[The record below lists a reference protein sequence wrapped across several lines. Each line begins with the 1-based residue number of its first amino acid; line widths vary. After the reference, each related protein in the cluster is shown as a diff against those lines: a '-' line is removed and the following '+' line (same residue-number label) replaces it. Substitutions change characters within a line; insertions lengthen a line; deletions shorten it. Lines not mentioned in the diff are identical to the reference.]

1 MSGGEA
7 RHLGM
12 AAAIGDVLCRDALWD
27 GERCAWGGV
36 FMDPIDGE
44 WMAVWRTFGPS
55 LYDGTAG
62 IALFLA
68 RLHAATGD
76 PKQAMAAIGG
86 IRQALSLTETVPPG
100 VALSFYGGGL
110 GIVYAADAVG
120 RLCARPDIVGEAM
133 HLLQRCIDSDPA
145 SQESD
150 IVSGLAGAIPALLA
164 LAGRDETGAD
174 ALRGFTLRMGDA
186 LAAKARR
193 HPDGAW
199 SWPVAAGLDDAGTDL
214 VGHSH
219 GTAGI
224 ATAFLEL
231 WKLGGEARFKEA
243 AEGAL
248 AYERRWYS
256 QTERNW
262 PDLRSFGPE
271 PTPPSYPAFWC
282 HGAAGIGFSR
292 LRGFGLTG
300 DAALRAEAEI
310 AIDTTARLQD
320 KLLEPDGGQQFQGN
334 FSLCH
339 GLAGNAD
346 LFLYAAEKLPERAD
360 ELVGRAAA
368 VAEHGIARY
377 GRGGPW
383 PCGVPAPGENPS
395 LMLGLA
401 GIGYFYLRA
410 ADPAGVPTAL
420 IIEPGRA

>member
-1 MSGGEA
+1 MTGGEA

-12 AAAIGDVLCRDALWD
+12 AVAIGDLLCRDALWD

-44 WMAVWRTFGPS
+44 WMAVWRTFGPA

-68 RLHAATGD
+68 RLHGLTRD
-76 PKQAMAAIGG
+76 PRHAMAAIGG
-86 IRQALSLTETVPPG
+86 IRQALSLASTVPPG
-100 VALSFYGGGL
+100 GALGFYGGGL
-110 GIVYAADAVG
+110 GIAYAADAVG
-120 RLCARPDIVGEAM
+120 RLCARPDIADEGAG
-133 HLLQRCIDSDPA
+133 LLQRCLGSDPA
-145 SQESD
+145 SHESD

-164 LAGRDETGAD
+164 LADQSEAGAE
-174 ALRGFTLRMGDA
+174 ALRGFALCAGDA

-193 HPDGAW
+193 HADGAW
-199 SWPVAAGLDDAGTDL
+199 SWPMAGGQKDAGADL

-231 WKLGGEARFKEA
+231 WALAGESRFKDA
-243 AEGAL
+243 ADGAL

-262 PDLRSFGPE
+262 PDLRAFGPE

-300 DAALRAEAEI
+300 DATLRAEAEI

-320 KLLEPDGGQQFQGN
+320 MLLRPDGDPQFQGN

-346 LFLYAAEKLPERAD
+346 LFLYAAGKLPERSD
-360 ELVGRAAA
+360 ELMGRAAA
-368 VAEHGIARY
+368 VAEHGIARH